1 VFGRP
6 LCQLWLAVDYTAS
19 TASILNLLILSLDR
33 YWSVSNPLLYLP
45 KRTKNRARFMI
56 FLVWVTSGLWLIPI
70 FSWHRLVNGGVYTIP
85 EMECDPEYKESFPL
99 KVVTGIFNFFI
110 PLFVMYFLYGRIF
123 LEIRKRSD
131 LEKFQSMRRNGGRHT
146 GGGSRCCRDELES
159 TTIANGGCSGS
170 PRNSPVVTQDLPAAA
185 LDCSD
190 STAAAASSTVLE
202 PLLPASS
209 AARSEAGEPSA
220 AGQLADGHAQYIY
233 DEMIVDRTTER
244 VQLLLLREPCN
255 RIRGSESCSR
265 CMDSI
270 DQAGAS
276 IGVAATVPVE
286 AAPASGTQQRRI
298 QFTLEAAVSE
308 PSKQTKPNEN
318 RSSKSRFKLS
328 NSLKKEIKAAKQL
341 GVIMGAF
348 TACFMPYFVI
358 FVVVAFC
365 PDCVSS
371 ELMLALT
378 WVGYAN
384 SALNPIL
391 YPLCNHAFRRK
402 FRHML
407 SCLLRS
413 D

>member
-1 VFGRP
+1 VCNMFIVS
-6 LCQLWLAVDYTAS
+6 LASAD
-19 TASILNLLILSLDR
+19 LIVGTFVNADIS
-33 YWSVSNPLLYLP
+33 SVRSH
-45 KRTKNRARFMI
+45 R
-56 FLVWVTSGLWLIPI
+56 GL
-70 FSWHRLVNGGVYTIP
+70 VYTIP

-159 TTIANGGCSGS
+159 TTIANGGGSGS

-185 LDCSD
+185 LECSD

-265 CMDSI
+265 PELQFQLES
-270 DQAGAS
+270 
-276 IGVAATVPVE
+276 AATGAGGSRGQPRGPSNGE
-286 AAPASGTQQRRI
+286 FS
-298 QFTLEAAVSE
+298 FTLEAAVSE

-391 YPLCNHAFRRK
+391 YRYKCNVFSKGHSAIQRCNNIVLQVDFE
-402 FRHML
+402 
-407 SCLLRS
+407 C
-413 D
+413 